1 MAQKQ
6 VVVIGLGR
14 FGSNMTRTLY
24 QMGHDVLALDTDE
37 RLVQEAMG
45 NATYAVKADATSEAV
60 LRELGVPSF
69 DVAVVAIG
77 SDIQASIMSTVLL
90 KSLEVPYIVARASN
104 DLHSQTLERVGAN
117 LVIYPEQEMGVR
129 VARNLFNP
137 DVIEYMEL
145 AANFGISKVK
155 APDEINGLTLK
166 EAGLA
171 GSRDRYGL
179 SVVAVRRGK
188 DLIFLPAEEERL
200 QSGDVLIIASR
211 GEHLER
217 LHPAGAANVS
227 QS

>member
-104 DLHSQTLERVGAN
+104 HLHSQTLERVGAN

-137 DVIEYMEL
+137 DVMEYMEL
-145 AANFGISKVK
+145 ATNFGISKVK

-171 GSRDRYGL
+171 GSRDRYSL
-179 SVVAVRRGK
+179 SVLAVRRGK

-211 GEHLER
+211 DEHLER
-217 LHPAGAANVS
+217 LHPAGVANAS
-227 QS
+227 KS